1 MVVVVTVIA
10 PSFSIKGERKE
21 FSIFV
26 FVGGPVVCA
35 GELVVFGGGGYIRD
49 LCREQQVY
57 PSPLSPVS
65 CSPTKT
71 DGVDLDAASLNSV
84 QFEEDFN
91 SRTKNLGS
99 GVGVG
104 VGGYLGPDHFLYHLT
119 VIKRTYF
126 SILREHFILFL
137 VTV

>member
-1 MVVVVTVIA
+1 MYLLEGDILG
-10 PSFSIKGERKE
+10 IC
-21 FSIFV
+21 
-26 FVGGPVVCA
+26 VGSSRCS
-35 GELVVFGGGGYIRD
+35 L
-49 LCREQQVY
+49 
-57 PSPLSPVS
+57 PLSPVS

-104 VGGYLGPDHFLYHLT
+104 DYLRPDHFLDRLT
-119 VIKRTYF
+119 VIKKTYF

-137 VTV
+137 FTV